1 VHRNNATDNLE
12 SSDSCGTAGEAA
24 SPAMTVQEPRHRRW
38 LAAAAVGATACVA
51 PAITASATGADLT
64 KLHGKLGTTQSQL
77 NNTKSREKVLAGSIA
92 TLNTQVASL
101 SGQISIVQA
110 RQAAA
115 RERLTAEDDRV
126 AAAKA
131 AVTRERRHMVHLRH
145 VLRRA
150 QLALGAEL
158 RSQYEQPQQSFISLV
173 VDSGGFQQL
182 LDGLQYLSR
191 AKRQE
196 QSVIVFTRTARA
208 KALAAAAR
216 LVKLEQTDA
225 EAADVAST
233 QNSALAGMGA
243 LLDSRQ
249 AALADE
255 RAAQSTA
262 LAASQ
267 EQGAKLES
275 AISTIQKR
283 EAAARAAAQAV
294 VHYAPAPTTSATSTS
309 SVSRTDSPGSSSAGS
324 SDTTGDSS
332 ATGNGGASL
341 ALTGG
346 WAIPYAVVLCESGGQ
361 NLPPNG
367 AGASGYYQIEAATW
381 KGAGGSGPAAYLA
394 PKSEQDAIA
403 SKLWNGGKGASNW
416 TCARIVGIT

>member
-1 VHRNNATDNLE
+1 
-12 SSDSCGTAGEAA
+12 
-24 SPAMTVQEPRHRRW
+24 MTVQERRHRRW
-38 LAAAAVGATACVA
+38 LTAAAVGATACVA
-51 PAITASATGADLT
+51 PALTASATGADLT

-92 TLNTQVASL
+92 TLNTQVSSL
-101 SGQISIVQA
+101 AGQISIVQA

-115 RERLTAEDDRV
+115 RERLATEDDRV

-131 AVTRERRHMVHLRH
+131 AVATERRHEIHLQH

-158 RSQYEQPQQSFISLV
+158 RSQYEQPAQSFISLV

-191 AKRQE
+191 AKREE

-208 KALAAAAR
+208 KARAAAAR
-216 LVKLEQTDA
+216 LVELERTDA
-225 EAADVAST
+225 EAAGVAST

-243 LLDSRQ
+243 LLGSRQ

-294 VHYAPAPTTSATSTS
+294 VHYAPASTSTS
-309 SVSRTDSPGSSSAGS
+309 SVDKTDSSDSAGS
-324 SDTTGDSS
+324 SDSTGASS
-332 ATGNGGASL
+332 ATSNGGASL

-346 WAIPYAVVLCESGGQ
+346 WAIPYAVVLCESGGE

-367 AGASGYYQIEAATW
+367 ASASGYYQIEAATW

-403 SKLWNGGKGASNW
+403 AKLWNGGKGASNW